1 MALCLSTGDTETT
14 AMELRQLVDH
24 MTRNSQRLLGAMVLD
39 RWDSQEWVLLRNC
52 EPLDGK
58 LLQNIE
64 IGLQKGE
71 SRNPVSD

>member
-39 RWDSQEWVLLRNC
+39 RWDSQEWGLL
-52 EPLDGK
+52 
-58 LLQNIE
+58 
-64 IGLQKGE
+64 
-71 SRNPVSD
+71 